1 MIGMR
6 NFQVLVLV
14 LVITVLAVSGCN
26 NKAAETSA
34 KVISLNGTVEI
45 RQNAGTQFVAA
56 KINDTLGLGGIVKTG
71 EESLANL
78 EIAGKGTVEIKS
90 DGYFELEAGRDYVTQ
105 NSGMAIYKI
114 EKTGEGFKIKAP
126 QGIACVL
133 GTTFMVRVIDNM
145 TVVGV
150 ETGKVSVTSN
160 NGETRVLEAK
170 QKINVGNSGFS
181 GEVMPFDINTDSF
194 NYIKIDGR
202 WVPKE

>member
-1 MIGMR
+1 MQLS
-6 NFQVLVLV
+6 NFRTLVLI

-26 NKAAETSA
+26 NQTAGTSA
-34 KVISLNGTVEI
+34 KVISLNGKVEI

-56 KINDTLGLGGIVKTG
+56 KINDLLGLGGIVKTG
-71 EESLANL
+71 EESMANL
-78 EIAGKGTVEIKS
+78 EIVGKGTVEVKA

-114 EKTGEGFKIKAP
+114 EKTGEGFKIKSP